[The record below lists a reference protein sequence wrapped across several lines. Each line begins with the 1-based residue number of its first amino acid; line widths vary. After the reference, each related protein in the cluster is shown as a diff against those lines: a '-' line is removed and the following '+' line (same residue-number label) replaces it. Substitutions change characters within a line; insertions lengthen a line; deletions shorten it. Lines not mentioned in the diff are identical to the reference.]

1 MTMIIRRFYEW
12 PSESNPFSELNRMRS
27 EMESLFGRLADSL
40 PTGYGPGVFPL
51 INITEDHDR
60 LYVRAELPGVK
71 ANEIE
76 ISATGNNLSIGGERK
91 VAPENEVASYHRR
104 EREAGVFRRTITLPR
119 DIDANRVEA
128 NYTNGILT
136 VTLPKAEVSRPKQIS
151 VKAA

>member
-1 MTMIIRRFYEW
+1 MTMIIRRFYEL

-27 EMESLFGRLADSL
+27 EMESLFGRLAESL

-60 LYVRAELPGVK
+60 LYVRAELPGV
-71 ANEIE
+71 
-76 ISATGNNLSIGGERK
+76 
-91 VAPENEVASYHRR
+91 
-104 EREAGVFRRTITLPR
+104 
-119 DIDANRVEA
+119 NRVEA

-136 VTLPKAEVSRPKQIS
+136 VTLPKAELSKPKQIS

>member
-1 MTMIIRRFYEW
+1 MTMIIRRFYEL

-27 EMESLFGRLADSL
+27 EMESLFGRLAESL
-40 PTGYGPGVFPL
+40 PTGSGPGVFPL
-51 INITEDHDR
+51 INITEDHDC
-60 LYVRAELPGVK
+60 LFVRAELPGVK

-76 ISATGNNLSIGGERK
+76 ISATGNSLSIGGERK

-104 EREAGVFRRTITLPR
+104 EREAGVFRRTITLPS

-136 VTLPKAEVSRPKQIS
+136 VTLPKAELSKPKQIS

>member
-1 MTMIIRRFYEW
+1 MTMIIRRFYEL

-27 EMESLFGRLADSL
+27 EMESLFGRLAESL
-40 PTGYGPGVFPL
+40 PTGSGPGVFPL

-60 LYVRAELPGVK
+60 HYVRAELPGVK

-91 VAPENEVASYHRR
+91 MAPESEAASYHRR
-104 EREAGVFRRTITLPR
+104 EREAGVFRRTITLPT

-136 VTLPKAEVSRPKQIS
+136 VTLPKAELSKPKQIS